1 MQSDNPM
8 ESLRQRIADLRR
20 KRERLSR
27 YIDDQQFDLE
37 PMEYAKLADMLSRL
51 DGRIARLEK
60 DLDGSQAQVDALER
74 DLDVALGI
82 IWDALDGGSEA

>member
-1 MQSDNPM
+1 MQSDNPT
-8 ESLRQRIADLRR
+8 ESLKQRVADLQR

-37 PMEYAKLADMLSRL
+37 PMEYARLADMLSRL

-60 DLDGSQAQVDALER
+60 DLDGSQDQVDALER

-82 IWDALDGGSEA
+82 IWDALDGESEA